1 MESVSS
7 TANRVLGAYL
17 LVIALLQAALYR
29 AVLASGADGWL
40 LYNFEPRLGLFFVES
55 LLRPGQPFPG
65 VLSWGSA
72 LALAAMGSLLLLE
85 VVGMR
90 GYLVFETLLA
100 LPTVFLFGMIAVSN
114 APPGFG
120 FSLLDLTMP
129 AIPFALTSV
138 LPVIYAWRLQRRLS
152 QEE

>member
-1 MESVSS
+1 MELVSS
-7 TANRVLGAYL
+7 PANRTLGAYL
-17 LVIALLQAALYR
+17 LVIALLQAVLYR
-29 AVLASGADGWL
+29 EVLARGADGWL

-55 LLRPGQPFPG
+55 LLRPGEPFPG

-100 LPTVFLFGMIAVSN
+100 LPTVFLFVMVAVSN

-120 FSLLDLTMP
+120 FSVLDLAMP
-129 AIPFALTSV
+129 AIPFALVSV
-138 LPVIYAWRLQRRLS
+138 LPVIYAWRIQRRLR
-152 QEE
+152 